1 MKFID
6 NLIAGFAPRF
16 ALARIQSRMAIK
28 AFYESAQTGR
38 LHKKRTDVRDAD
50 GVNQNAIVTNR
61 TQARH
66 LEENHD
72 LAKGALDVLVDNV
85 IGQGLRPEP
94 MVKTI
99 DGDLSTETNA
109 AILELWRD
117 WIKRPEVTWELDYY
131 SVQRLQA
138 RTWFRDGEC
147 LTQLLS
153 GNVTALDHGTVV
165 PFSLELIEPDL
176 LPMDLND
183 SAKNIVQGVQKNV
196 WNRPRA
202 YFIYKQ
208 HPGSD
213 IGLIALQDTKRVSA
227 DRIIHLKSMDRIGQ
241 TRGMTKFACVLNRLD
256 DVKEIEES
264 ERVAARVA
272 AAMSGFIKKGS
283 PELYVPPNDPADRE
297 MDFVPGMIFDDLAIG
312 EEIQSIISNRPN
324 NALVDFR
331 ATQLRAAAS
340 GLGSSYSSIAKD
352 YNGSYSAQRQE
363 LLESH
368 IHYGTLWHYFSEV
381 NARPTYEQFVTM
393 ALTTNLIPLG
403 SDVDLNTVFDVDFP
417 KPVMPWVDPQKEYN
431 ALKTAIELGIKSKS
445 QTIRERGNNP
455 DEVFKQIDEERANEP
470 EEPGPSEEEIDEQ
483 EREEEEQDQVKQF
496 VMSVINK

>member
-1 MKFID
+1 MKFLD

-16 ALARIQSRMAIK
+16 ALSRIQSRMAIK
-28 AFYESAQTGR
+28 AFYESSQTSR
-38 LHKKRTDVRDAD
+38 LHKKRTDTRNAD

-61 TQARH
+61 VQARH

-94 MVKTI
+94 MVKTL
-99 DGDLSTETNA
+99 DGELSTETNG
-109 AILELWRD
+109 AILDLWKD
-117 WIKRPEVTWELDYY
+117 WIKKPEVTWELDYY

-147 LTQLLS
+147 LTQFLS

-165 PFSLELIEPDL
+165 PFSLELIEPDF

-183 SAKNIVQGVQKNV
+183 PAKNIIQGVQKTV
-196 WNRPRA
+196 WNRPKA
-202 YFIYKQ
+202 YWVYKV

-213 IGLIALQDTKRVSA
+213 VGLVAIQDTKRVSA
-227 DRIIHLKSMDRIGQ
+227 DRMIHLKSMDRIGQ

-283 PELYVPPNDPADRE
+283 PELYVPPTNPEDRE
-297 MDFVPGMIFDDLAIG
+297 MDFQPGMIFDDLAVG
-312 EEIQSIISNRPN
+312 EEVQSIISNRPN

-340 GLGSSYSSIAKD
+340 GMGSSYSSIAKD

-368 IHYGTLWHYFSEV
+368 IHYGTLWHYYSET
-381 NARPTYEQFVTM
+381 NARPTYEQFVVM
-393 ALTTNLIPLG
+393 ALTTNLVPVAA
-403 SDVDLNTVFDVDFP
+403 DVDLTTLLNVDFSQ
-417 KPVMPWVDPQKEYN
+417 PVMPWVDPQKEYN

-445 QTIRERGNNP
+445 ETIRERGNNP
-455 DEVFKQIDEERANEP
+455 DEVFKQVDDERAKEP
-470 EEPGPSEEEIDEQ
+470 QEPGPSEEEIDEAEQ
-483 EREEEEQDQVKQF
+483 EEEEQDKVRQF
-496 VMSVINK
+496 VLSAINK